1 MRHHHNVAA
10 RRWIASLTGLLA
22 FCSTAALA
30 AENEQDPHTCM
41 KDAMFVFDASGSMGT
56 TDLTAKRPHIA
67 RVIDA
72 LRIVV
77 PEIPA
82 ERKMGLIVY
91 GEGEY
96 NKCDSIELRLA
107 PQTNAGATI
116 LSEVE
121 KLRPAGRTPLT
132 ESVENAANV
141 LEFQK
146 NPSVVILL
154 TDGEETCGGKPCDLA
169 KRLRATAKDL
179 TVHVIGYR
187 NVAAG
192 GLSATSGARCL
203 AEDNGGLYLP
213 VETTDQL
220 IEALRKTLTCPMITE
235 LQPTGPASP
244 VGGAAVNFA
253 ETTTDRAATIP

>member
-1 MRHHHNVAA
+1 
-10 RRWIASLTGLLA
+10 
-22 FCSTAALA
+22 
-30 AENEQDPHTCM
+30 M

-56 TDLTAKRPHIA
+56 TDLTAKKPHIA

-82 ERKMGLIVY
+82 DRKMGLIVY

-107 PQTNAGATI
+107 PQPNAGPLI

-121 KLRPAGRTPLT
+121 KVRPAGRTPLAD
-132 ESVENAANV
+132 SVEQAADV
-141 LEFQK
+141 LNYRN

-169 KRLRATAKDL
+169 KHLRSTAQDL

-192 GLSATSGARCL
+192 GLTATSGARCL
-203 AEDNGGLYLP
+203 AEDNGGLYLS
-213 VETTDQL
+213 VESTDQL
-220 IEALRKTLTCPMITE
+220 IEALRKTLTCPMITQLPPAHPDAPDKE
-235 LQPTGPASP
+235 GTQISQASRRIGPSRSLER
-244 VGGAAVNFA
+244 GAAGVLGRKFQ
-253 ETTTDRAATIP
+253 DCPR